1 MYSLL
6 RPLLFRLDAER
17 SHDLV
22 MGISGVV
29 GRNKILRAV
38 SNSIYANRVPSL
50 PVTLAG
56 IELPNPVGLAAGL
69 DKHASATAGMLSL
82 GFGFVELGTVTP
94 QPQIGNDKPRMFRLI
109 EHEALINRM
118 GFNSEGFSRFREN
131 LARQRD
137 TGLDSSIIGIN
148 IGKNAATPIDRAVD
162 DYLPGLQFA
171 WSLGN
176 YVTVNISSPNTANL
190 RELQKGD
197 EMSRLLESLAQ
208 TRQKL
213 IASSGVD
220 KPVFVKIAPD
230 AMDPE
235 VANHIVEQAI
245 STGINGLIA
254 TNTTVSRPGV
264 SHERDSSQAGGLSGA
279 PLAPTASQV
288 LRDIT
293 QAANGRL
300 SVVAAGGIDSAE
312 VAWDRMKSGAEAVQ
326 IYTGLIYKGPGLIK
340 QIVTGLE
347 QRMRAVHSTTL
358 PDALT
363 KTQQP

>member
-1 MYSLL
+1 MYPLI
-6 RPLLFRLDAER
+6 RPLLFSLDAER

-22 MGISGVV
+22 MGMTGLV
-29 GRNKILRAV
+29 GRNKLLRAV
-38 SNSIYANRVPSL
+38 STSIYGSRVPSL

-94 QPQIGNDKPRMFRLI
+94 LPQAGNDKPRMFRLAK
-109 EHEALINRM
+109 HQALINRM
-118 GFNSEGFSRFREN
+118 GFNSDGFSQFKEN

-137 TGLDSSIIGIN
+137 TGLDTSVIGIN

-162 DYLPGLQFA
+162 DYGPGLQFA
-171 WSLGN
+171 WSLGD

-208 TRQKL
+208 TRQAL
-213 IASSGVD
+213 VASSGVD

-245 STGINGLIA
+245 ATGMNGLIA

-264 SHERDSSQAGGLSGA
+264 GDERFSDEAGGLSGA
-279 PLAPTASQV
+279 PLAQTASKV
-288 LRDIT
+288 LQDIT
-293 QAANGRL
+293 HAANGRL
-300 SVVAAGGIDSAE
+300 SVVAAGGIDSADE
-312 VAWDRMKSGAEAVQ
+312 AWNRMKSGAEAIQ
-326 IYTGLIYKGPGLIK
+326 IYTSLIYKGPGLIK

-347 QRMRAVHSTTL
+347 QHMRAVHSTTL
-358 PDALT
+358 TDALT
-363 KTQQP
+363 KTRQT